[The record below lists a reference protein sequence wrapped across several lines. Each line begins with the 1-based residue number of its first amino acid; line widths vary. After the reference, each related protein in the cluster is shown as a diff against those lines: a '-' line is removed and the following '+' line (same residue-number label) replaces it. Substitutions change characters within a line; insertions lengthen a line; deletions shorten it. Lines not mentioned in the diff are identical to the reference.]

1 MNNEAT
7 SDARPGFA
15 GRSSSPL
22 GEVIQIDQNLIKDHL
37 DKVVVQTVEQTL
49 NALLDAEA
57 DLMAGRQNAEA
68 KWVRPGFGF
77 IGLATINF

>member
-1 MNNEAT
+1 MNNETT

-37 DKVVVQTVEQTL
+37 DKVVV
-49 NALLDAEA
+49 
-57 DLMAGRQNAEA
+57 
-68 KWVRPGFGF
+68 
-77 IGLATINF
+77 